1 MVDREKPLGQ
11 IWGSILANGNFR
23 RTASPLRILWCPKF
37 VSMFVV
43 VSYSLRGRCPMWS
56 QTRYSICKNL
66 QEVCAQNVVS
76 KGTMPKHVRN
86 VFLICSLYCI
96 IKSCQ
101 YGNTM
106 FTKVSAS
113 LNASCATIAGFWT
126 HLFAVSYSAETEIV
140 DLPSDWSQR
149 WSHRWKNNLERFSM
163 V

>member
-1 MVDREKPLGQ
+1 MEA
-11 IWGSILANGNFR
+11 IWGSILANGNFPR
-23 RTASPLRILWCPKF
+23 AASPLRILWCPKF

-43 VSYSLRGRCPMWS
+43 VSYSLRRRCPMWS
-56 QTRYSICKNL
+56 QTRYSIWKNL

-76 KGTMPKHVRN
+76 KVTMQKHVRN
-86 VFLICSLYCI
+86 VFLICSLYRI

-113 LNASCATIAGFWT
+113 SNASCATIAGFGR
-126 HLFAVSYSAETEIV
+126 VSLRCFLLHQKRDCGLTKWQTGVSVGVISE
-140 DLPSDWSQR
+140 
-149 WSHRWKNNLERFSM
+149 KNNLEWFL